1 MAKRSAVR
9 RLADAFIA
17 LLTWVAAAGA
27 VMWFYD
33 WVSRWYIVVGV
44 LLVIVA
50 GASLG
55 DRLKAAR
62 AASSDEVAEP
72 LPMQREPMEPVELAS

>member
-1 MAKRSAVR
+1 MVKRPAVR
-9 RLADAFIA
+9 RLVDGFFA
-17 LLTWVAAAGA
+17 LLTWAAAAAA

-33 WVSRWYIVVGV
+33 WVGRWYIVVGV

-62 AASSDEVAEP
+62 VASSDDLAEL
-72 LPMQREPMEPVELAS
+72 LPMQRDATDPVELAS